1 MKTKLFLLMLLA
13 ASTLSA
19 QNKLT
24 VVIDGIEKVKGHIMV
39 ALYDKEGK
47 QMDAKMEKIE
57 SESITIVFEKVLA
70 GEYAVSVF
78 QDENDN
84 KKLDTGMFG
93 IPKEKYGFSNN
104 VKGTMGP
111 PKFKERLFKI
121 EEDRGIYITLL

>member
-13 ASTLSA
+13 TSTLSA

-24 VVIDGIEKVKGHIMV
+24 VIIDGIENVKGHIMV
-39 ALYDKEGK
+39 ALYDKESK
-47 QMDAKMEKIE
+47 QVGAKMEKIE
-57 SESITIVFEKVLA
+57 SESITVVFEKVLA

-84 KKLDTGMFG
+84 KKLDTGAFG

-104 VKGTMGP
+104 VHPKFGP
-111 PKFKERLFKI
+111 PEFEERLFKI
-121 EEDRGIYITLL
+121 EDDTEINITLR